1 MNPAASPGYGDS
13 ATWPACTGH
22 PNDPRTDD
30 TDDVLIEDDALEEA
44 EYQITRS
51 PASILHHLGHLCQGK
66 LNAVPVSVLFS
77 RHFDPAEATADE
89 LLVVMLHGSAEN
101 CNAARIE
108 MIERLKESMQDDI
121 KREAAELLEADAKAR
136 EQDPTPT

>member
-1 MNPAASPGYGDS
+1 MDWRNHRAFNAAQARYDAMQPPEFY
-13 ATWPACTGH
+13 A
-22 PNDPRTDD
+22 DD
-30 TDDVLIEDDALEEA
+30 TDPPMSEDDALEEA
-44 EYQITRS
+44 EHQITCS
-51 PASILHHLGHLCQGK
+51 PAAILWHLRELCQGK
-66 LNAVPVSVLFS
+66 PAAMPVSVLFT

-108 MIERLKESMQDDI
+108 MIDRLKESMQDDI
-121 KREAAELLEADAKAR
+121 KREALELLADDELAR